1 VQSPLDC
8 KLNGF
13 EKQVLRE
20 LDRLLGSDIDH
31 SGLVPRLP
39 TVIPRVMSA
48 LRDEDSSAADLA
60 SQLGRD
66 AVLVGEV
73 IRLSNS
79 PYYSTG
85 QKVDSLERAVL
96 AIGRLGVRQL
106 VVNAALKPLINLQ
119 VGHFTRLS
127 GTVLW
132 DQAEKAALAGDCMA
146 KHEKVDRLDA
156 YLMAIVGNVGLTVAL
171 QLLDRNFDG
180 DQVPR
185 SALFRQHLISKSR
198 ALSLVIA
205 RQWKFPGAVLEAQQ
219 ELIGAEDMQGL
230 SKLAGIL
237 FLSDKLAKLHI
248 LAAQGRFTG
257 DVADIVRASR
267 SDLSVNYA
275 TCYQRLS
282 A

>member
-1 VQSPLDC
+1 
-8 KLNGF
+8 
-13 EKQVLRE
+13 
-20 LDRLLGSDIDH
+20 
-31 SGLVPRLP
+31 
-39 TVIPRVMSA
+39 
-48 LRDEDSSAADLA
+48 
-60 SQLGRD
+60 
-66 AVLVGEV
+66 
-73 IRLSNS
+73 
-79 PYYSTG
+79 
-85 QKVDSLERAVL
+85 
-96 AIGRLGVRQL
+96 
-106 VVNAALKPLINLQ
+106 
-119 VGHFTRLS
+119 
-127 GTVLW
+127 
-132 DQAEKAALAGDCMA
+132 
-146 KHEKVDRLDA
+146 
-156 YLMAIVGNVGLTVAL
+156 MAIVGNVGLTVAL